1 MYAIRN
7 KKTKLWVYDIASWGR
22 SLFVM
27 DADNAK
33 LFETK
38 DKATQWLYCFG
49 RHTIKTY
56 EVVKIRI
63 EAVE

>member
-7 KKTKLWVYDIASWGR
+7 KKTKLWVYDIAIRGR

-33 LFETK
+33 LFETE
-38 DKATQWLYCFG
+38 DWHTYCPNCG
-49 RHTIKTY
+49 ARLIGGNN
-56 EVVKIRI
+56 
-63 EAVE
+63 